1 MFPSRLRLPLAG
13 QIINFKT
20 NGVKKHSAS
29 LTVIFKPNQ
38 LSHPRFGIIVS
49 KKVDPKAVNRNLIKR
64 RLSAALESLT
74 SFHLPIDN
82 PNQIPKTFFA
92 GTDILVLP
100 KKAALFRSVSQL
112 RQELIILFR
121 Q

>member
-82 PNQIPKTFFA
+82 PNQIPKTFLTA
-92 GTDILVLP
+92 QCSRDKLLPNLYEWLQKCGTVL
-100 KKAALFRSVSQL
+100 ASS
-112 RQELIILFR
+112 
-121 Q
+121 